1 MLAGAHAAQADPVEV
16 ISPQADAVSVTIYR
30 DLFALITETRTVD
43 LPEGPVT
50 LSFEGVVETL
60 LPESAVATDLGRA
73 LEERNFD
80 YDPLSPNNL
89 LLKSIG
95 KSVTITRT
103 MPGLGPGGSD
113 PRDDRGG
120 ELMAASRCAPN

>member
-1 MLAGAHAAQADPVEV
+1 MTLLAGAHAARAEADGSHV
-16 ISPQADAVSVTIYR
+16 SPQADGVSVTIYR

-60 LPESAVATDLGRA
+60 LPESAVVAELGRA

-80 YDPLSPNNL
+80 YDALSPNSL
-89 LLKSIG
+89 LANPSA
-95 KSVTITRT
+95 R
-103 MPGLGPGGSD
+103 
-113 PRDDRGG
+113 
-120 ELMAASRCAPN
+120 A